1 MTSKPIGGTTTRQQM
16 KEDNMI
22 DFDDGP
28 QGSGDSGPWIN
39 WHAREKRD
47 GSIGSRSF
55 SLRDED
61 GSTDITAKMKKGV
74 AFDIGSLKTG
84 WCFSNGQPGVSP
96 QWEWNESPAKFTVK
110 QPPDI
115 GSDRW
120 KKGFSIRVAVDKDT
134 AAVWSQAGSG
144 AWSGLVH
151 LMKAVKADGGSG
163 EVVVAKMS
171 EVEEVEFPKG
181 GTSAPVF
188 TVVKWSNAPE
198 CLKEAAALD
207 VVDDDDDD
215 AEF

>member
-1 MTSKPIGGTTTRQQM
+1 
-16 KEDNMI
+16 MI

-28 QGSGDSGPWIN
+28 QGSGDSGPWIT

-61 GSTDITAKMKKGV
+61 GSTDITAKMRKGV
-74 AFDIGSLKTG
+74 AFSIASLRTG
-84 WCFSNGQPGVSP
+84 WSFSNGITGIAP

-115 GSDRW
+115 GSERW
-120 KKGFSIRVAVDKDT
+120 KKGFSIRVAVDKNN
-134 AAVWSQAGSG
+134 AATWSQAGSG

-188 TVVKWSNAPE
+188 TVVKWGDAPE
-198 CLKEAAALD
+198 CLREAALD